1 MQKLFV
7 GSLLIGI
14 ILTCMCLEDTLV
26 NDKQVKMNQD
36 EESEEVDLM
45 SILPYEY

>member
-14 ILTCMCLEDTLV
+14 ILACMCLEDTLV